1 MEKLKNIALEIINN
15 LDKKNIQANPK
26 NYEKEFCKEIKRLDM
41 SDEQCELFNKALQD
55 LSREELNLYNIQNIN
70 SLYDIVKI
78 LLQRPSSLELI
89 QQTDE
94 LSQIMNNVEDGLN
107 DALIT
112 SGNSYN
118 NIYKLKENI
127 DKFNDNEDLLRL
139 KKKLLNATNVV
150 CNELSLVNKMLIK
163 ERKEVFL
170 MEKKINTL
178 QEDLN
183 KYKQESTIDHLTGLL
198 TRRQYD
204 IDISRF
210 EQRYIRNDE
219 DFAIIFID
227 LDYFKKINDNYGHA
241 AGDFVLKTFGE
252 ILNKITRKT
261 DIVARYGG
269 EEFICIVKYKQ
280 EKELIDYIKRIKSI
294 VTLNK
299 FKFNDLKINVTFSAG
314 VQLRSIFDTYE
325 EAIKD
330 ADKLLYNA
338 KRDGRDKIILWSN
351 KVI

>member
-1 MEKLKNIALEIINN
+1 
-15 LDKKNIQANPK
+15 
-26 NYEKEFCKEIKRLDM
+26 M

-94 LSQIMNNVEDGLN
+94 LCQIMNNVEDGLN

>member
-26 NYEKEFCKEIKRLDM
+26 NYEKEFCKEIKRLDI

-55 LSREELNLYNIQNIN
+55 LSREELNLNNIQNIN

-150 CNELSLVNKMLIK
+150 CNELNLVNKMLIK

-227 LDYFKKINDNYGHA
+227 LDHFKKINDNYGHA

-351 KVI
+351 KVL